1 VGKLAAE
8 VVLTSAIQVAVGIA
22 GFTGIIAALSGGAK
36 IGARERISVSILL
49 LAAIAT
55 VTMSFLPM
63 ILLNAGVNER
73 SAWMTSSIIFVAYFV
88 SIVSYRFYEFRRVGT
103 AMPRPLSLGIA
114 FLGLCAA
121 LQIVNAVLI
130 RDSWPYLVLIVG
142 YVVYSFLV
150 FAYLLWTLW
159 RQ

>member
-1 VGKLAAE
+1 
-8 VVLTSAIQVAVGIA
+8 
-22 GFTGIIAALSGGAK
+22 
-36 IGARERISVSILL
+36 
-49 LAAIAT
+49 
-55 VTMSFLPM
+55 MSFLPM

-130 RDSWPYLVLIVG
+130 RDSWPYLVRIVG
-142 YVVYSFLV
+142 YVVSTRSSCSLICCGPFGV
-150 FAYLLWTLW
+150 NNRTPTA
-159 RQ
+159 

>member
-1 VGKLAAE
+1 
-8 VVLTSAIQVAVGIA
+8 
-22 GFTGIIAALSGGAK
+22 
-36 IGARERISVSILL
+36 
-49 LAAIAT
+49 
-55 VTMSFLPM
+55 
-63 ILLNAGVNER
+63 
-73 SAWMTSSIIFVAYFV
+73 
-88 SIVSYRFYEFRRVGT
+88 
-103 AMPRPLSLGIA
+103 MPRPLSLGIA